1 MRIISFDVG
10 MKNLAYCIFS
20 IPDTFAFT
28 GASPSELIHRIKI
41 ERWDVIDLRF
51 PPNLSDGTHTEAPPP
66 PPPPKRTCCNDG
78 KLAKWVAQPSLVA
91 PTAPLASASLEPL
104 DSGSHQTIL
113 AVGGGGV
120 GRGGVG
126 GGGVGG
132 GGVGRGGVGGGGV
145 GGGGV
150 GGGGVGR
157 GGVGGGGVGGG
168 GVGGGGVASATP
180 ILYCAKCAE
189 KSKYK
194 TPSREILPI
203 KRNPDL
209 LQKKKLG
216 ELMDIKAN
224 LVAQATGGAPP
235 APAANLKLRK
245 ADLVQEIVTILARD
259 YLEPFDETKYSSYIT
274 GIVPPVKPKK
284 ANYIYAHDLDL
295 ITYGRN
301 MMKHLD
307 AILFTE
313 SSNGAGQAPIDMMII
328 ENQIST
334 LASRMKTLQGMITQ
348 YFIMKHI
355 PQIEFISASC
365 KLKLF
370 TDVNLDHTSE
380 EEICVDASTYADRK
394 KSGILVCRSLGEIS
408 RKHHSDFAKWMPV
421 FENHKK
427 KDDLADCFL
436 QGLWRVHSAV

>member
-10 MKNLAYCIFS
+10 MKNLAYCLFQ
-20 IPDTFAFT
+20 IPDTPLPSL
-28 GASPSELIHRIKI
+28 SPSELIHQIKI

-51 PPNLSDGTHTEAPPP
+51 EPNLSNTHTAESQEPSA
-66 PPPPKRTCCNDG
+66 PKRTCINDS
-78 KLAKWVAQPSLVA
+78 KLAKWMYLSS
-91 PTAPLASASLEPL
+91 SA
-104 DSGSHQTIL
+104 
-113 AVGGGGV
+113 
-120 GRGGVG
+120 
-126 GGGVGG
+126 
-132 GGVGRGGVGGGGV
+132 
-145 GGGGV
+145 
-150 GGGGVGR
+150 
-157 GGVGGGGVGGG
+157 
-168 GVGGGGVASATP
+168 ATP
-180 ILYCAKCAE
+180 SPPLLYCSKCSE

-203 KRNPDL
+203 KRKPEIL
-209 LQKKKLG
+209 SKKKLG

-224 LVAQATGGAPP
+224 LSTPVNLSISSQVEP
-235 APAANLKLRK
+235 ANLKLRK
-245 ADLVQEIVTILARD
+245 ADLVQEITTTLSRD
-259 YLEPFDETKYSSYIT
+259 YLEPFDESKYASYIAGT
-274 GIVPPVKPKK
+274 APPAKPKK
-284 ANYIYAHDLDL
+284 ANYTYAHDLDL

-307 AILFTE
+307 AILYVPSA
-313 SSNGAGQAPIDMMII
+313 SSPIDMMII

-370 TDVNLDHTSE
+370 TDANTSLDLTDTDTVC
-380 EEICVDASTYADRK
+380 IDASTYADRK
-394 KSGILVCRSLGEIS
+394 KSGIAVCRSLGEIS
-408 RKHHSDFAKWMPV
+408 RKHNSDYAKWMPI

-436 QGLWRVHSAV
+436 QGLWRVQLLSTLPTVNTTFNI

>member
-10 MKNLAYCIFS
+10 MKNLAYCVFS
-20 IPDTFAFT
+20 IPDTVAFT
-28 GASPSELIHRIKI
+28 GATPSQLIHQIQI

-51 PPNLSDGTHTEAPPP
+51 PPNLSGAAHTEAPPP
-66 PPPPKRTCCNDG
+66 PPKRTCSNDG
-78 KLAKWVAQPSLVA
+78 KLAKWVARPS
-91 PTAPLASASLEPL
+91 L
-104 DSGSHQTIL
+104 DSGSPLGISD
-113 AVGGGGV
+113 VGGGG
-120 GRGGVG
+120 GGSGSG
-126 GGGVGG
+126 GGGGG
-132 GGVGRGGVGGGGV
+132 GGGGSGGVVSGPAPPV
-145 GGGGV
+145 
-150 GGGGVGR
+150 
-157 GGVGGGGVGGG
+157 
-168 GVGGGGVASATP
+168 
-180 ILYCAKCAE
+180 LYCDKCAE

-194 TPSREILPI
+194 IPSREILPI
-203 KRNPDL
+203 KRKPDL

-224 LVAQATGGAPP
+224 LSAHLCGG
-235 APAANLKLRK
+235 PAAPQNLKLRK
-245 ADLVQEIVTILARD
+245 ADLVQEIVATLARD
-259 YLEPFDETKYSSYIT
+259 YLEPFDENKYSSYIT
-274 GIVPPVKPKK
+274 GSVVVPDKPKK

-307 AILFTE
+307 AILFT
-313 SSNGAGQAPIDMMII
+313 AAPAPIDMMII

-370 TDVNLDHTSE
+370 TDASSE
-380 EEICVDASTYADRK
+380 DGGVDASTYADRK
-394 KSGILVCRSLGEIS
+394 KSGIIVCRSLGEIS
-408 RKHHSDFAKWMPV
+408 RKQNSNYAKWMPV